1 MDTDTGI
8 DLGKAQIDG
17 TLLATLTAAGVKDA
31 DAREIA
37 RLDAYGGLP
46 TVPWCKGLEIA
57 ARLANGEPL
66 TLDWGMLLAPWDS
79 ICQTMANGQGPA
91 AGLAAAVSGLR
102 SELQVAL
109 VSAVGA
115 AAQRL
120 AEAAARARPG
130 ATMAEPRVAAATAG
144 SAAVE
149 EGSSPQPRYLRPID
163 GQLIRT
169 IRAVMNNDGDR
180 EKRLRAAGEQVVQWL
195 ANHGKLI
202 YTPTGQ
208 RYYLHSDEHKLYAL
222 ETDAWHAF
230 LYRLT
235 SANPASRLFA
245 YWRADCLAAAEE
257 GERLDVVRVA
267 HWDQSAQLL
276 RVSAFNG
283 HVYRLDGETI
293 ERESNGDG
301 PVLFEDATHWQPYEP
316 DYSAGGQALAWATDK
331 LPQWDGDQAVFSALY
346 RNWWLATFF
355 TELCPTRPILLL
367 KGEKGSGK
375 SMAARIMLRLL
386 FGLTVDV
393 SGVPDK
399 ADAFTAMTSNS
410 HIVVMD
416 NMDVVTQ
423 EIRDKIAALSTGKQ
437 DELRTL
443 YKTNEKTIV
452 RYRCWLAVT
461 SRTPDTLQRDDLVD
475 RLIILPMK
483 RIDDQARMRESLFL
497 EEVLKKR
504 NQFWGDCLTAL
515 NSVVAQIRR
524 GGIPDRSALRMADWA
539 ALGTVMAQAADQE
552 AIWENG
558 LNEVKAKQAQL
569 LLEEN
574 VLLMGLDLLLQD
586 PRHRGTAYETRNLYS
601 EVKSALY
608 GQDRPDA
615 SWPRSVRSFGRH
627 LAGSRREIAA
637 HLAKSGIQMSWYESG
652 TRVYYRFD

>member
-1 MDTDTGI
+1 MADADI
-8 DLGKAQIDG
+8 DLGKAQIDSS
-17 TLLATLTAAGVKDA
+17 LLSALTAAGVKDA

-37 RLDAYGGLP
+37 RLDGYGGLP
-46 TVPWCKGLEIA
+46 AGPWCKGLEVA
-57 ARLANGEPL
+57 ARLANGEQL
-66 TLDWGMLLAPWDS
+66 ALDWGMLLAPWDN
-79 ICQTMANGQGPA
+79 ICAAMTNGQGPA
-91 AGLAAAVSGLR
+91 EGLASAVSGLR
-102 SELQVAL
+102 SKLQVAL
-109 VSAVGA
+109 VGAVGA
-115 AAQRL
+115 VAQRL
-120 AEAAARARPG
+120 ADAAAKVRPG
-130 ATMAEPRVAAATAG
+130 AVMANARVTAAAGTKD
-144 SAAVE
+144 ST
-149 EGSSPQPRYLRPID
+149 PPTRYLRPID
-163 GQLIRT
+163 ERLIST
-169 IRAVMNNDGDR
+169 IRAIMNNGSDR

-195 ANHGKLI
+195 ADHGKLI
-202 YTPTGQ
+202 RTPTGQ
-208 RYYLHSDEHKLYAL
+208 RYYLYSDEHRLYAL

-267 HWDQSAQLL
+267 HWDQAAQLL
-276 RVSAFNG
+276 RVSALDG
-283 HVYRLDGETI
+283 RVYRLDGETI
-293 ERESNGDG
+293 EAENNGDG
-301 PVLFEDATHWQPYEP
+301 PVLFDDTTYWQPYRP
-316 DYSAGGQALAWATDK
+316 DYSAGGRALAWATED
-331 LPQWDGDQAVFSALY
+331 LPQWDGDQSVFSLLY

-375 SMAARIMLRLL
+375 SMAVRVMLRLL
-386 FGLTVDV
+386 FGLTADV

-416 NMDVVTQ
+416 NMDTVTQ

-475 RLIILPMK
+475 RLVILPMK
-483 RIDDQARMRESLFL
+483 RIDDRVRMRESLFL
-497 EEVLKKR
+497 EEVLQKR

-539 ALGTVMAQAADQE
+539 ALGTVMAQAVDQE
-552 AIWENG
+552 ATWEIG
-558 LNEVKAKQAQL
+558 LNEVKTKQAEL
-569 LLEEN
+569 LLEED

-615 SWPRSVRSFGRH
+615 SWPRSVRSFGRR

-637 HLAKSGIQMSWYESG
+637 HLAKSGIQMSWWESG
-652 TRVYYRFD
+652 TRTYYRFD